1 MKKKSTF
8 VKIMIVSL
16 MCFTLI
22 GCGSKDN
29 TIKKSNKKPTVEL
42 ETQVLNGIK
51 MAIPND
57 MPSFTTEDDGSKLSR
72 SKKKNAYIQVSDIMQ
87 SNGEKASDYTDQDM
101 SMENL
106 GIDAKDYKIL
116 DFSNSEKTNGVDTV
130 YVKVSGKNK
139 SGANLVMYT
148 YIFIYEDNT
157 EQAMII
163 MYAKNNNTSLEKNID
178 KIKDSITVT
187 QKESTTLE
195 PNTSIFKLKIDNT
208 SQMEVYDIYCSDTS
222 DWGNGFLNGNV
233 LEPNLTST
241 ITLSFGSSLVKDIK
255 LEALQGAEVEFY
267 DIDFTGCDKSGAT
280 MTITSNETD
289 VLIELN
295 GKTYTGVIV

>member
-1 MKKKSTF
+1 MNKKSIV
-8 VKIMIVSL
+8 VKIMIVGL

-22 GCGSKDN
+22 GCGSKEK
-29 TIKKSNKKPTVEL
+29 TIKKRNKKPAVEL
-42 ETQVLNGIK
+42 ETQVVNGIK
-51 MAIPND
+51 MKIPTD
-57 MPSFTTEDDGSKLSR
+57 MQSFEKKENGDKESTNKNGTASILVSEVSSR
-72 SKKKNAYIQVSDIMQ
+72 SNNVKPTDIT
-87 SNGEKASDYTDQDM
+87 E
-101 SMENL
+101 ENFDEI
-106 GIDAKDYKIL
+106 GKSYENYKLL
-116 DFSNSEKTNGVDTV
+116 DFDNNKKINGVDSLFAKSEGKKNNKTV
-130 YVKVSGKNK
+130 IMD
-139 SGANLVMYT
+139 MYAFCYADQT
-148 YIFIYEDNT
+148 A
-157 EQAMII
+157 QVMII
-163 MYAKNNNTSLEKNID
+163 SYSKDKESNVKEYIKTIEK
-178 KIKDSITVT
+178 SISVT
-187 QKESTTLE
+187 QKESTALE
-195 PNTSIFKLKIDNT
+195 PNTSEFKLKIDNT

-255 LEALQGAEVEFY
+255 LEAVQGAEVEFY